1 MKLVPPPHL
10 QALLDAYVEVTG
22 LAVTLSYQRAQTL
35 RELDRRGIT
44 PADVRAV
51 LQRLKGYVE
60 RGVKGYTD
68 ASLDW
73 RNAMQE
79 DTLEERALKL
89 RQERARKAGAARVQA
104 ASTPRAAT
112 VQTGDGNVT
121 RLASPGDA
129 VPEVDPAAVKRAL
142 EDFRKNMGRPG

>member
-51 LQRLKGYVE
+51 LQRLKGHIE

-104 ASTPRAAT
+104 AGTPRAAT
-112 VQTGDGNVT
+112 VQTGDGTVT
-121 RLASPGDA
+121 RLAPPGDA

-142 EDFRKNMGRPG
+142 AEFREKLGRAG